1 MKMWFHGGC
10 NEVILF
16 DFWRID
22 SCLGLVLSFICI
34 FVMGAMYEGI
44 KWFRVY
50 LQMNASR
57 EMCRYEK
64 GIHLQHVNNHDKV

>member
-1 MKMWFHGGC
+1 MKMWFHGGW

-22 SCLGLVLSFICI
+22 SFSGLVLSFIAI
-34 FVMGAMYEGI
+34 FIMGAMYEGI

-50 LQMNASR
+50 LQMNNSMAGLAAP
-57 EMCRYEK
+57 K
-64 GIHLQHVNNHDKV
+64 GNGHT